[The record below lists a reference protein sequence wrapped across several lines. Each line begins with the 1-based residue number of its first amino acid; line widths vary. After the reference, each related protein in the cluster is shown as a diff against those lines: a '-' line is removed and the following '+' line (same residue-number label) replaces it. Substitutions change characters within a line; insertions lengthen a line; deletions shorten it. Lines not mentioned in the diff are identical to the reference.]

1 MKLFAAL
8 LATGLAAVSVAFRSA
23 PPAAATAAP
32 PKEYVITNYG
42 ASTDS
47 TQLNTKAIQQAIDKA
62 SAAGGGTVVVP
73 KGVFLSGALFF
84 KPKTQ
89 LRLLAGAKLKGSD
102 NIADYPLIPSRMEG
116 QKLDYYAALVNATKV
131 NDFKIT
137 GPGIIDGNGLK
148 FWKGFW
154 AHRDSMSKAGK
165 SSTNLEVHRPRLLFI
180 WSCDNVTIRD
190 VKMRNAGFWTTHLYQ
205 CNNVLIEGCD
215 IRSPFRPVKAPSTD
229 GIDIDVCR
237 KITIRNCYISVNDDG
252 IAIKGGKG
260 PTAQQL
266 PENGPIEDVLIE
278 NCTFGEVHAALTC
291 GSECI
296 HANRITMRNCKMDND
311 RPVLLFKMRPDTYQ
325 VYENI
330 TIDGITGK
338 CGTLVT
344 LSPWTQFFNMAGS
357 ASTPFGTIRDIR
369 ITNVNVQ
376 CRELAMLAGNPTDKV
391 SNIVFKNVTATS
403 PKATFTNKYPS
414 IAFDH
419 VTLNGAPVHA
429 VKASDIPAEPSKALQ
444 PD

>member
-1 MKLFAAL
+1 MKFL
-8 LATGLAAVSVAFRSA
+8 LAPLAACLAAFSLHSPTV
-23 PPAAATAAP
+23 PPKKLAAP
-32 PKEYVITNYG
+32 KDYVITQFG

-47 TQLNTKAIQQAIDKA
+47 TKLNTVAIQKVIDKA

-84 KPKTQ
+84 KPNTH
-89 LRLLAGAKLKGSD
+89 LRLQAGAKLKGSD

-131 NDFKIT
+131 NGFTIS
-137 GPGIIDGNGLK
+137 GPGTIDGNGLK
-148 FWKGFW
+148 YWKRFWFY
-154 AHRDSMSKAGK
+154 RDSMQKLGK
-165 SSTNLEVHRPRLLFI
+165 YATNLEVHRPRLVFI
-180 WSCDNVTIRD
+180 WGCDNVTI
-190 VKMRNAGFWTTHLYQ
+190 KNAKLHNSGFWTTHLYQ

-215 IRSPFRPVKAPSTD
+215 IRSPFRPVKSPSTD
-229 GIDIDVCR
+229 AIDIDVCKKVTVR
-237 KITIRNCYISVNDDG
+237 GCYISVNDDG

-260 PTAQQL
+260 PTAQKL
-266 PENGPIEDVLIE
+266 PENGPIEDVLVE

-296 HANRITMRNCKMDND
+296 HANRIVMRNCKMDNE
-311 RPVLLFKMRPDTYQ
+311 RPVLLLKMRPDTYQ
-325 VYENI
+325 LYENI

-357 ASTPFGTIRDIR
+357 TEKPFGTIRN
-369 ITNVNVQ
+369 ITVSNVKVKCKQFAVLN
-376 CRELAMLAGNPTDKV
+376 GNPTDKV
-391 SNIVFKNVTATS
+391 SNITFKNVEATADN
-403 PKATFTNKYPS
+403 A
-414 IAFDH
+414 AFPNIYADVKFEN
-419 VTLNGAPVHA
+419 VTLNGTPLKAAQAGAA
-429 VKASDIPAEPSKALQ
+429 VTPLK

>member
-1 MKLFAAL
+1 MKFL
-8 LATGLAAVSVAFRSA
+8 LAPLAACLAAFSLHTPAR
-23 PPAAATAAP
+23 PPKPAA
-32 PKEYVITNYG
+32 PKDYVITQHG
-42 ASTDS
+42 AGLDS
-47 TQLNTKAIQQAIDKA
+47 TKLNTQAIQRTIDKA
-62 SAAGGGTVVVP
+62 SAAGGGTIVVP

-84 KPKTQ
+84 KPNTH
-89 LRLLAGAKLKGSD
+89 LRLQAGAKLKGSD

-131 NDFKIT
+131 NGFTVT
-137 GPGIIDGNGLK
+137 GPGTIDGNGLA
-148 FWKGFW
+148 FWKRFW
-154 AHRDSMSKAGK
+154 FYRDSMQKLGK
-165 SSTNLEVHRPRLLFI
+165 YATNLEVHRPRLLFI
-180 WSCDNVTIRD
+180 WGCDNVAIKN
-190 VKMRNAGFWTTHLYQ
+190 VKLHNAGFWTTHLYQ
-205 CNNVLIEGCD
+205 SNNVLIEGCD

-229 GIDIDVCR
+229 AIDIDVC
-237 KITIRNCYISVNDDG
+237 KKVTIRNCYISVNDDG

-260 PTAQQL
+260 PTAQKL
-266 PENGPIEDVLIE
+266 PENGPIEDVLVE

-330 TIDGITGK
+330 TVENITGK

-357 ASTPFGTIRDIR
+357 TEKPFGTIRN
-369 ITNVNVQ
+369 ITISNVKVKCKQ
-376 CRELAMLAGNPTDKV
+376 LAALNGNPTDKV
-391 SNIVFKNVTATS
+391 SDITFKNVDATADNAAF
-403 PKATFTNKYPS
+403 PNIYPS
-414 IAFDH
+414 VKFDN
-419 VTLNGAPVHA
+419 VTLNGVSLKATPTGTTAPA
-429 VKASDIPAEPSKALQ
+429 TTPLK